1 MATEQLTYAQIAERL
16 GASVEAA
23 RAIVTRHHLPR
34 SRSNDGKT
42 LVSIDV
48 KEIQHRRLSARSR
61 GNHQADRLAA
71 TKDQLVAEL
80 QAVRA
85 LQEAAQ
91 VNERISTLEAEL
103 AAEQSDRPV
112 TWPIM
117 NRNVTVLTGWLPLR
131 TRPNCR
137 PSALYRKLPRLTN
150 ASRH

>member
-34 SRSNDGKT
+34 SRSSDGKT

-48 KEIQHRRLSARSR
+48 TEIHHRRLSARSR
-61 GNHQADRLAA
+61 GNHQAVRLAA

-80 QAVRA
+80 QTVHA

-91 VNERISTLEAEL
+91 VNPTL
-103 AAEQSDRPV
+103 P
-112 TWPIM
+112 
-117 NRNVTVLTGWLPLR
+117 
-131 TRPNCR
+131 TRGE
-137 PSALYRKLPRLTN
+137 K
-150 ASRH
+150 